1 MIQHVTIVGT
11 GLIGGSLALA
21 WQAALPNVQLTGF
34 DAPEVLD
41 AAHARGA
48 LDVRAASLK
57 AAVAEAEVVVL
68 ATPLRAM
75 LPLMNDMAPHLPE
88 GVVVTDVGSVKRPV
102 LAHAAEALP
111 AHATFIGGHPMA
123 GSENDG
129 IEAADP
135 VLFENATYVLCPPND
150 TEVPIALRTLIEAT
164 GARIRLMD
172 APAHDRVAATVSHL
186 PQLVAVTL
194 ARYAGERH
202 ATDGATLDLAAG
214 GFRDLTRIA
223 SSPFELWRDILTANQ
238 GPVLDALGG
247 FASAIQTLRNRLIAE
262 DHEALAAVFD
272 DAHEARA
279 TIPERGKGFL
289 EPLAD
294 VYVRAQDR
302 PGELVTLTTALADA
316 GLNIKEI
323 ELLRVRE
330 GTDGTFRLSFSD
342 LPTAEEAAAVL
353 DDAGFGTM
361 LP

>member
-21 WQAALPNVQLTGF
+21 WQSALPDVQITGF
-34 DAPEVLD
+34 DTPEVLD
-41 AAHARGA
+41 VAHARGA
-48 LDVRAASLK
+48 LDVRAASLE
-57 AAVAEAEVVVL
+57 AAVAEAEVVLL

-75 LPLMNDMAPHLPE
+75 LPLMSDMAPHLPE
-88 GVVVTDVGSVKRPV
+88 GAVVTDVGSVKGPV
-102 LAHAAEALP
+102 LAHATEALP
-111 AHATFIGGHPMA
+111 AHTTFIGGHPMA

-129 IEAADP
+129 IDAADP
-135 VLFENATYVLCPPND
+135 LLFENATYVLCPPGD
-150 TEVPIALRTLIEAT
+150 TEVPVALRTLIEAT

-186 PQLVAVTL
+186 PQLVAVAL
-194 ARYAGERH
+194 AQYAGERH
-202 ATDGATLDLAAG
+202 AIDGATLDLAAG

-223 SSPFELWRDILTANQ
+223 SSPFDLWRDILTANH

-247 FASAIQTLRNRLIAE
+247 FASTIQTLRNRLIAE
-262 DHEALAAVFD
+262 DDEALAAVFD

-294 VYVRAQDR
+294 VYVRAQDQ

-342 LPTAEEAAAVL
+342 LPTAEQAAAVL
-353 DDAGFGTM
+353 DEAGFGTM
-361 LP
+361 VP

>member
-21 WQAALPNVQLTGF
+21 WQNALPEVQLTGF
-34 DAPEVLD
+34 DTPDVLD

-48 LDVRAASLK
+48 LDTRAASIE

-68 ATPLRAM
+68 AAPLRAM
-75 LPLMNDMAPHLPE
+75 LPLLNDMAPHLPA

-102 LAHAAEALP
+102 LAHAAAALP

-129 IEAADP
+129 IDAADP
-135 VLFENATYVLCPPND
+135 LLFENATYVLCPPGD
-150 TEVPIALRTLIEAT
+150 TEVPVALRTLIEAT

-172 APAHDRVAATVSHL
+172 AAAHDRVAATVSHL
-186 PQLVAVTL
+186 PQLVAVAL

-223 SSPFELWRDILTANQ
+223 SSPFGLWRDILTANH
-238 GPVLDALGG
+238 GPVLDALGD
-247 FASAIQTLRNRLIAE
+247 FASAIQVLRNRLVAE
-262 DHEALAAVFD
+262 DDEALAAVFD
-272 DAHEARA
+272 EAREARA
-279 TIPERGKGFL
+279 TIPARGKGFL

-302 PGELVTLTTALADA
+302 PGELVALTTALAEA
-316 GLNIKEI
+316 RLNIKEI

-342 LPTAEEAAAVL
+342 LPTAEQAAAVL
-353 DDAGFGTM
+353 DEAGFSTV

>member
-21 WQAALPNVQLTGF
+21 WQAALPDVQLTGF
-34 DAPEVLD
+34 DTPEVLD

-48 LDVRAASLK
+48 LDARAASLE
-57 AAVAEAEVVVL
+57 AAVAEAELVVL

-129 IEAADP
+129 IDAADP
-135 VLFENATYVLCPPND
+135 LLFENATYVLCPPDD
-150 TEVPIALRTLIEAT
+150 TEVPAALRTLIDAT

-172 APAHDRVAATVSHL
+172 APTHDRVAATVSHL
-186 PQLVAVTL
+186 PQLVAVAL
-194 ARYAGERH
+194 AQYAGERH

-223 SSPFELWRDILTANQ
+223 SSPFDLWRDILTANE

-247 FASAIQTLRNRLIAE
+247 FAATIQTLRNRLIAE
-262 DHEALAAVFD
+262 DHEALAAIFD

-279 TIPERGKGFL
+279 TIPARGKGFL

-353 DDAGFGTM
+353 EDAGFGTM